1 VVPKKRPSR
10 STARAEKAPARHHSA
25 AVAGGLAAKLRQ
37 ISGIRLASFV
47 GRADAVSNE
56 RERLVEEWDRYHEL
70 FSWAPL
76 GYARLTHGGL
86 VSELNHAGA
95 DLLEVTPDRVIGQP
109 FVAFVAKPD
118 RATFARHLAQARTSS
133 DTVESEIELQSA
145 GGHRFPVRMC
155 TRRSPPSAP
164 GMCWTIFDDL
174 SERRRM
180 AARPR
185 RARPAHSET
194 GDQHR
199 LARLDSEAKDRFVA
213 ALSHELRTPLTPVL
227 MAASMLSSL
236 DGLPARARSI
246 IETIRRNVER
256 EARLIDNLLD
266 ATLLSRHT
274 MAFDRQDVDVHA
286 LLRDAVSSTFPDAQA
301 KGLEIRLHAAARLAR
316 TSADPARLLQA
327 FQHLLGNAVKFTSSG
342 RIEVTT
348 ENDAPNMIRIAISDT
363 GVGIAADV
371 LPRLFVP
378 LEPRAALG
386 SDMGLG
392 LGLTLCRGIIQ
403 AHQGHIVAMSPG
415 PGQGST
421 FEIHLPLVAA
431 GADQGDT
438 RSPGEETDPR
448 TAQDQPSP
456 LRILVVE
463 DHMDSGAM
471 LELLL
476 ASRGHLVAVADSV
489 AAALARRHEGWDA
502 VISDLG
508 LPDGS
513 GLDVGRGMRD
523 LARRPR
529 LIALSGYGRPADVAA
544 SREAGFDVHLV
555 KPLEP
560 DRLFE
565 ILER

>member
-1 VVPKKRPSR
+1 MR
-10 STARAEKAPARHHSA
+10 
-25 AVAGGLAAKLRQ
+25 
-37 ISGIRLASFV
+37 
-47 GRADAVSNE
+47 NE

-76 GYARLTHGGL
+76 GYARLTHSGL
-86 VSELNHAGA
+86 VSELNYTGA
-95 DLLEVTPDRVIGQP
+95 DLLEITPDRAIGQP

-118 RATFARHLAQARTSS
+118 RSAFARHLALARASS
-133 DTVESEIELQSA
+133 DTVEDEIELRSA
-145 GGHRFPVRMC
+145 SGHHFPVRIC

-174 SERRRM
+174 SERHGLA
-180 AARPR
+180 AARD
-185 RARPAHSET
+185 RAETAHREAQ
-194 GDQHR
+194 DRHR

-246 IETIRRNVER
+246 IETIQRNVER

-266 ATLLSRHT
+266 VTQLSRHT
-274 MAFDRQDVDVHA
+274 MAFDRRDIDVHA
-286 LLRDAVSSTFPDAQA
+286 LLRDAVSSAIPEAHA
-301 KGLEIRLHAAARLAR
+301 KGLDIRLQAAARLAR
-316 TSADPARLLQA
+316 ASADPARLLQA
-327 FQHLLGNAVKFTSSG
+327 FQHLLSNAVKFTPSG
-342 RIEVTT
+342 RIDVTT
-348 ENDAPNMIRIAISDT
+348 ENDAPNMLRIAFSDT
-363 GVGIAADV
+363 GVGIPADV

-392 LGLTLCRGIIQ
+392 LGLTLCRGIIH
-403 AHQGHIVAMSPG
+403 AHEGHIAAVSPG

-421 FEIHLPLVAA
+421 FEIHLPALAAA
-431 GADQGDT
+431 GADQGDQP
-438 RSPGEETDPR
+438 SSGEAGNPR
-448 TAQDQPSP
+448 TAQAQPVP

-476 ASRGHLVAVADSV
+476 ASRGHQVAVADSV

>member
-1 VVPKKRPSR
+1 
-10 STARAEKAPARHHSA
+10 
-25 AVAGGLAAKLRQ
+25 
-37 ISGIRLASFV
+37 
-47 GRADAVSNE
+47 
-56 RERLVEEWDRYHEL
+56 
-70 FSWAPL
+70 
-76 GYARLTHGGL
+76 
-86 VSELNHAGA
+86 
-95 DLLEVTPDRVIGQP
+95 
-109 FVAFVAKPD
+109 
-118 RATFARHLAQARTSS
+118 
-133 DTVESEIELQSA
+133 
-145 GGHRFPVRMC
+145 
-155 TRRSPPSAP
+155 
-164 GMCWTIFDDL
+164 
-174 SERRRM
+174 
-180 AARPR
+180 
-185 RARPAHSET
+185 
-194 GDQHR
+194 
-199 LARLDSEAKDRFVA
+199 
-213 ALSHELRTPLTPVL
+213 
-227 MAASMLSSL
+227 
-236 DGLPARARSI
+236 
-246 IETIRRNVER
+246 
-256 EARLIDNLLD
+256 
-266 ATLLSRHT
+266 
-274 MAFDRQDVDVHA
+274 MAFDRRDIDVHT
-286 LLRDAVSSTFPDAQA
+286 LLREAVSSAIPEAHA
-301 KGLEIRLHAAARLAR
+301 KGLEIRLQAAAQLAR
-316 TSADPARLLQA
+316 ASADPARLLQA
-327 FQHLLGNAVKFTSSG
+327 FQHLLSNAVKFTPSG

-348 ENDAPNMIRIAISDT
+348 ENDAPNMLRIAISDT

-403 AHQGHIVAMSPG
+403 AHEGHIAAASPG
-415 PGQGST
+415 PGEGST
-421 FEIHLPLVAA
+421 FEIHLPALAAA
-431 GADQGDT
+431 GADQGDE
-438 RSPGEETDPR
+438 SAPGVAGDPR
-448 TAQDQPSP
+448 KAQEQPSP

-476 ASRGHLVAVADSV
+476 ASRGHRVAVADSV